1 MIWNDQ
7 MKLYVTAD
15 THGFYSILRDAL
27 TASGFFV
34 ETAPHKLVILGDL
47 FDRGAEALEMQ
58 DFILQLMEEDRVI
71 LVKGNHEDLFVEMVT
86 EDAGLPYSHHV
97 SNGTYD
103 TALQLTG
110 YDPAMARIRNFD
122 FAEAA
127 RETSYYK
134 TIIPAMVDYY
144 ETKNYVFTH
153 GWIPC
158 IRERS
163 GYSYYSGWRLAQ
175 ELEWKSAR
183 WYNGMDAAQS
193 ADEDKIVLCGHW
205 HCSYGHAKYEH
216 KGSEFGPDADFTPY
230 YGPGVIALD
239 ACTAHSKRINVII
252 LDDELIK

>member
-1 MIWNDQ
+1 MDDH

-15 THGFYSILRDAL
+15 THGFYSILRNAL
-27 TASGFFV
+27 TEAGFFS
-34 ETAPHKLVILGDL
+34 ETSPHKLVILGDL
-47 FDRGAEALEMQ
+47 FDRGAEALQMQ
-58 DFILQLMEEDRVI
+58 DFILELIEQDRVI

-86 EDAGLPYSHHV
+86 EDEGIPYSHHV

-110 YDPAMARIRNFD
+110 YDPEMARIRNFD

-127 RETSYYK
+127 RETPYYK
-134 TIIPAMVDYY
+134 TIIPTMADYY

-158 IRERS
+158 IRGRI
-163 GYSYYSGWRLAQ
+163 GYSYYSDWRSAQ
-175 ELEWKSAR
+175 ELEWEQAR
-183 WYNGMDAAQS
+183 WYNGMDAVQT
-193 ADEDKIVLCGHW
+193 ADEEKTIVCGHW

-230 YGPGVIALD
+230 FGPGVIALD
-239 ACTAHSKRINVII
+239 ACTAYSKRCNVIV
-252 LDDELIK
+252 LEDELK

>member
-1 MIWNDQ
+1 
-7 MKLYVTAD
+7 
-15 THGFYSILRDAL
+15 
-27 TASGFFV
+27 
-34 ETAPHKLVILGDL
+34 
-47 FDRGAEALEMQ
+47 
-58 DFILQLMEEDRVI
+58 
-71 LVKGNHEDLFVEMVT
+71 MVT
-86 EDAGLPYSHHV
+86 EDAGLPYSHHI
-97 SNGTYD
+97 SNGTYY

-110 YDPAMARIRNFD
+110 YDPTMARIRNFD

-127 RETSYYK
+127 RETPYYK

-163 GYSYYSGWRLAQ
+163 GYSYYSDWRSAK

-193 ADEDKIVLCGHW
+193 ANEDKTILCGHW
-205 HCSYGHAKYEH
+205 HCSYGHARYEH

-239 ACTAHSKRINVII
+239 ACTAYSNRVNVIV
-252 LDDELIK
+252 LEDEQMEEDSYEISD